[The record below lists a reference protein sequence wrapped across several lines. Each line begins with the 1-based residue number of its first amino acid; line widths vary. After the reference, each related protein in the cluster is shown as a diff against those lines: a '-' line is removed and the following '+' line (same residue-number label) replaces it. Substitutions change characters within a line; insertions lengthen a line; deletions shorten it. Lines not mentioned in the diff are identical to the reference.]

1 MASKRNS
8 IVKGYASM
16 WPREV
21 FDAKPKRGGG
31 VLAAQLEFLTKEKGV
46 YVLYRDGQPYYIGKS
61 GDSLF
66 ARLSG
71 HAMNPRRRYY
81 NFWDMFSAFAVP
93 DKKGRDELEGILIAA
108 MPTANGSKPR
118 LSKERLPKQVTA
130 LMKKL
135 RQAKIEPAL
144 SDD

>member
-1 MASKRNS
+1 MAARRRG

-21 FDAKPKRGGG
+21 FDTKLGGG
-31 VLAAQLEFLTKEKGV
+31 VLAAQLDFLTKEKGV
-46 YVLYRDGQPYYIGKS
+46 YVLYRDEHPYYIGKS

-66 ARLSG
+66 ARLRG
-71 HAMNPRRRYY
+71 HAVNPRRRYY
-81 NFWDMFSAFAVP
+81 NFWNYFSAFAVP

-108 MPTANGSKPR
+108 MPTANGAKPR
-118 LSKERLPKQVTA
+118 FGAKERLPKPVSN

-135 RQAKIEPAL
+135 RQARIEAAL
-144 SDD
+144 R

>member
-1 MASKRNS
+1 MAARRSG

-21 FDAKPKRGGG
+21 FDAKHDGG
-31 VLAAQLEFLTKEKGV
+31 VLAAKLDFLTKEKGV
-46 YVLYRDGQPYYIGKS
+46 YVLYRNEHPYYIGKS

-66 ARLSG
+66 ARLHG
-71 HAMNPRRRYY
+71 HAVNPRRRYY
-81 NFWDMFSAFAVP
+81 NFWNYFSAFAVP

-108 MPTANGSKPR
+108 MPTANGAKPR
-118 LSKERLPKQVTA
+118 FGAKERLPKPVSA

-135 RQAKIEPAL
+135 RQARIEAAIR
-144 SDD
+144 